1 MSDVSSFLN
10 EATTAH
16 AQLTDAARSMAD
28 KWEGSGLLDGLEGH
42 ERSGMAVLLENQA
55 GQLLNEVSTIGNE
68 SWSGVALPL
77 VRKVLGQIASKN
89 FVSVQPMNLPAG
101 LVFFMDFQ
109 YGTAVGDRTAGD
121 SIYGITSGSGTLP
134 RSGLYGAGRFAY
146 SVNDQTVSS
155 LTNAPIRTASAA
167 DLNYE
172 TTSSSTVYMMHQISG
187 SAIAANVDLK
197 AARSFVP
204 SGSKADMSGWLPQFT
219 KLTNGGTVVQFVVPE
234 GTGGSAN
241 LASIVYSVQP
251 TIAARGD
258 FESDTSETNL
268 TIPEINLSLR

>member
-16 AQLTDAARSMAD
+16 SQLTAAARSMAD
-28 KWEGSGLLDGLEGH
+28 KWEDSGLLDGLEGH

-109 YGTAVGDRTAGD
+109 YGTAVGDRSVAD
-121 SIYGITSGSGTLP
+121 SIYGVTSGSGTLP
-134 RSGLYGAGRFAY
+134 RSGLYGAGRHAY
-146 SVNDQTVSS
+146 SVNDQVKSGLVVGDATI
-155 LTNAPIRTASAA
+155 TTASAA
-167 DLNYE
+167 DLDYE
-172 TTSSSTVYMMHQISG
+172 TTSSTQVYMKHV
-187 SAIAANVDLK
+187 IALTDIASNLDQN
-197 AARSFVP
+197 AARSFQP
-204 SGSKADMSGWLPQFT
+204 SGSGALDTTNIGTGWLPPVSYT
-219 KLTNGGTVVQFVVPE
+219 HLTLPT
-234 GTGGSAN
+234 
-241 LASIVYSVQP
+241 IYSV
-251 TIAARGD
+251 
-258 FESDTSETNL
+258 
-268 TIPEINLSLR
+268 